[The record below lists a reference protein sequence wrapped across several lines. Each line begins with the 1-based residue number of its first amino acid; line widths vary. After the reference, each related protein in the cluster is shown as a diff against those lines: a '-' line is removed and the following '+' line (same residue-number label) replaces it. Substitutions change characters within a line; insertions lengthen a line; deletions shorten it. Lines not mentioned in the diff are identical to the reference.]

1 MPPATTQSRAAEP
14 DGEGPLSPGLRRLGA
29 RAPLRSYLH
38 DAWQRR
44 DFAIVVPLGDLR
56 AQHMDTFF
64 GQIWHLL
71 NPALLVGVY
80 FLVFGVLLDT
90 NRGVEHFLAFLTIGI
105 LMFQY
110 TQRCAVNGASTI
122 SSSEGLLRSI
132 QFPRVLLP
140 VSALVFETAAFV
152 PAILVM
158 LLVAMFSG
166 VTPGVSWLL
175 LAPVLLLQ
183 LTFNLGTVLVVARL
197 ADRYRDIQQ
206 VLPFLFRIL
215 LYVSGILFSVQ
226 HYVDSALGRKLFAL
240 NPIYSLISLARGAI
254 LGEPIGLTMWVSA
267 IAWAAVLLLGGFV
280 FFRAAEERYGR
291 G

>member
-14 DGEGPLSPGLRRLGA
+14 DGEGPLSPELRRLGA

-80 FLVFGVLLDT
+80 FLVFGVLLKVH
-90 NRGVEHFLAFLTIGI
+90 RGVDHFLAFLTIGI

-110 TQRCAVNGASTI
+110 TQRSALTGASTI

-140 VSALVFETAAFV
+140 VSSIVFETAAFG
-152 PAILVM
+152 PAVIVM
-158 LLVAMFSG
+158 LLVAMASG
-166 VTPGVSWLL
+166 VMPEVSWLML
-175 LAPVLLLQ
+175 VPILLLQ
-183 LTFNLGTVLVVARL
+183 VVFNLGLVLVVARL

-215 LYVSGILFSVQ
+215 LYLSGILFSVDR
-226 HYVDSALGRKLFAL
+226 YVDSALGRRLFAL

-254 LGEPIGLTMWVSA
+254 LGEPVGSTMWVSS
-267 IAWAAVLLLGGFV
+267 IAWTAVLLVGGFV